1 MRSFVTTTRTSVSSG
16 VGSPGLGDCWTSF
29 STGAS
34 RHTGSFNFPSRVIE
48 AEESTTALALGS
60 FVPAIQVE
68 VTQKRMS
75 EASQTHF
82 FLLQRMGAVCVVCW
96 STNKLGWLVTLLI
109 RPPLRIWWA
118 RRPVDAAAVGHF

>member
-1 MRSFVTTTRTSVSSG
+1 MRSFVTTTRTSVSIG

-48 AEESTTALALGS
+48 AEESTTALSLRS
-60 FVPAIQVE
+60 FVPAKLLE
-68 VTQKRMS
+68 VTQIRRS
-75 EASQTHF
+75 EASQAHF
-82 FLLQRMGAVCVVCW
+82 FVSQRMGAVCVVCW
-96 STNKLGWLVTLLI
+96 STDKLGWLVTLLI

-118 RRPVDAAAVGHF
+118 RKPG